1 MDQSLKQ
8 RLVGAIVLIS
18 LAVIFLPLVFDGQ
31 QQRVNSK
38 DYEYPEQPA
47 MTIEAVDFSPIEE
60 EAREVIAAV
69 EAVSEAKAQQAAQ
82 SSEAEVQQDAVAAAQ
97 ASSSQATV
105 EDYIEQ
111 EKAADQAIRAAPQD
125 PLELADAWIIQVG
138 AFSSKANADGLRDKL
153 IAADYKAYSKKVGAL
168 YKVYVGPE
176 IRKYRLDQQKIA
188 LERDYQVKTLILKY
202 IP

>member
-1 MDQSLKQ
+1 LDQSLKQ

-82 SSEAEVQQDAVAAAQ
+82 SSEAEVQQDVVAAAQ

-111 EKAADQAIRAAPQD
+111 EKAVDQAIHAAPRILWSWQM
-125 PLELADAWIIQVG
+125 PGLFRSVPFPVKPTPT
-138 AFSSKANADGLRDKL
+138 AFATS
-153 IAADYKAYSKKVGAL
+153 
-168 YKVYVGPE
+168 
-176 IRKYRLDQQKIA
+176 
-188 LERDYQVKTLILKY
+188 
-202 IP
+202 